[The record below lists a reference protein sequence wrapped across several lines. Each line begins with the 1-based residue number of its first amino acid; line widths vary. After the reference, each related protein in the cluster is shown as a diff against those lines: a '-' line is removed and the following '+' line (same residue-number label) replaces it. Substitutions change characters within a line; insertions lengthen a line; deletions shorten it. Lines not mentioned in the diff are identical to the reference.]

1 MLKFDEICD
10 LVRLVGSSGVARVDI
25 EHEGSRIQIEGRP
38 APVAVAAAPVAS
50 GEVVPQPVAPPPAE
64 EPAAGRAPDA
74 VEDGAEIVPSPIVG
88 TFYRAPNPEAEPYVK
103 VGDVISEG
111 QVLCIVEAMKLM
123 NEIKAEVA
131 GTVVKVFPENA
142 EPVEF
147 GQPLFAVRPA

>member
-1 MLKFDEICD
+1 M
-10 LVRLVGSSGVARVDI
+10 
-25 EHEGSRIQIEGRP
+25 
-38 APVAVAAAPVAS
+38 
-50 GEVVPQPVAPPPAE
+50 
-64 EPAAGRAPDA
+64 
-74 VEDGAEIVPSPIVG
+74 
-88 TFYRAPNPEAEPYVK
+88 K